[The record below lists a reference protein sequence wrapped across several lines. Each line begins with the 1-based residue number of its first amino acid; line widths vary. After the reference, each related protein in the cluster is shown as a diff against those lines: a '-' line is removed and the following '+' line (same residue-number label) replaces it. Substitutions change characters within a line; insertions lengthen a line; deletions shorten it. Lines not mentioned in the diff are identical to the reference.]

1 MTLSGLIIK
10 STGSW
15 YKIRQADTSI
25 IDARIKGKIRLK
37 TIKTTNPVAVGDWVD
52 YELESSGDETYA
64 VITQIHARNN
74 YIIRKSNNLSKQA
87 QIIASNLD
95 LAVLVVTLS
104 APRTSLGFIDRFL
117 VMAGAYHIPVC
128 LVFNKCDLYNSDDV
142 LHFEHLKAL
151 YEPLGYQ
158 CLMCSTIDANYSP
171 NSVLKSVLQH
181 KTSLISGHSGVGKSS
196 ILNQLLPLANQK
208 TNSISDSHQKGKHT
222 TTFAEMF
229 FIDSD
234 SALIDTPGIRDFGII
249 DLEKTEIG
257 HYFPEIRAYMPQC
270 KFNDCTHQNEPECAV
285 FKAFEAGQIAGSRY
299 YNYLSI
305 LDNQDI
311 FE

>member
-1 MTLSGLIIK
+1 MMAKGLVVK

-15 YKIRQADTSI
+15 YKIRQADYSI

-37 TIKTTNPVAVGDWVD
+37 SINTTNPVAVGDWVD

-64 VITQIHARNN
+64 VITQINNRHN

-95 LAVLVVTLS
+95 LALLVVTLS
-104 APRTSLGFIDRFL
+104 SPRTSLGFIDRFL
-117 VMAGAYHIPVC
+117 VMAGAYHIPVT
-128 LVFNKCDLYNSDDV
+128 LVFNKCDIYTNEDCQQ
-142 LHFEHLKAL
+142 FEALKGL
-151 YEPLGYQ
+151 YESLGYP
-158 CLMCSTIDANYSP
+158 CLMCSTVDPAYEP
-171 NSVLKSVLQH
+171 NSVLLPILEH
-181 KTSLISGHSGVGKSS
+181 KTTLISGHSGVGKSS
-196 ILNQLLPLANQK
+196 ILNQLLPLAKQK
-208 TNSISDSHQKGKHT
+208 TNTISSQHQKGKHT

-229 FIDSD
+229 FINDD

-257 HYFPEIRAYMPQC
+257 HYFPEIRQYMPTC
-270 KFNDCTHQNEPECAV
+270 KFNDCTHQNEPECGV
-285 FKAFEAGQIAGSRY
+285 YKAFQSGAIAGSRY

-311 FE
+311 YE